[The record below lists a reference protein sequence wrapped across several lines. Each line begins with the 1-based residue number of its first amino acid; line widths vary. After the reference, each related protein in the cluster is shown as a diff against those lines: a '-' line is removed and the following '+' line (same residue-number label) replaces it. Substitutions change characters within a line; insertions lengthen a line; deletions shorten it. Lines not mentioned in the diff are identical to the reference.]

1 MKYFK
6 QVIYCVSVF
15 CTMFFLMLPIQ
26 GQAKFKA
33 PDKSENGIEYY
44 IQESSGKRRSVGAKL
59 KNSAKIIR
67 VPESVMIGNKSYT
80 VTEISGNCYPDTLDA
95 SPATDAY
102 KCRKNTKTVR
112 VIIPKTVRQVEQ
124 GTFTNFTNLKEIVV
138 DRRNARFQSKKGSLL
153 SKDGRI
159 LYAVPS
165 IKGTYR
171 VPKGVQVI
179 YNRAFAYS
187 KVKKVILPKSCKTIQ
202 ERAFY
207 RCRNLKEVQ
216 NLRYIEKFGKD
227 IFYGS
232 QIK

>member
-1 MKYFK
+1 MRHFK
-6 QVIYCVSVF
+6 QVTCCLSVL
-15 CTMFFLMLPIQ
+15 CTTVFLMFPIQ
-26 GQAKFKA
+26 GEAKFKS
-33 PDKSENGIEYY
+33 PDKSEQGIEYY
-44 IQESSGKRRSVGAKL
+44 IRQSSGKKTKVSAKL
-59 KNSAKIIR
+59 KSSARVIR

-80 VTEISGNCYPDTLDA
+80 ITEISGNCYPDTLDA
-95 SPATDAY
+95 SPSTDAY

-112 VIIPKTVRQVEQ
+112 VIIPKTVRQIEQ
-124 GTFTNFTNLKEIVV
+124 GAFTNFTNLKEIVV
-138 DRRNARFQSKKGSLL
+138 DKQSTYFQSKKGSLL

-165 IKGTYR
+165 MKGTYR

-187 KVKKVILPKSCKTIQ
+187 KVKKVILPKSCKAIQ

-207 RCRNLKEVQ
+207 RCKNLKEVQ

-232 QIK
+232 QIQ